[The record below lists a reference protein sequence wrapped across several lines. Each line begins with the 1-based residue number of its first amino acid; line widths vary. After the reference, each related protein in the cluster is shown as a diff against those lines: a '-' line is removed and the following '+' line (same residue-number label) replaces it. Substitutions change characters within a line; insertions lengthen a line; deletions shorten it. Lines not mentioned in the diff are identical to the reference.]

1 MMSLWDALRM
11 NMMISYQEL
20 VRTFPNEI
28 SSGASN
34 VGVVIF
40 STQDS
45 ANTFNVLNAS
55 GGSRSVY
62 PVMSDDMNGSSWK
75 FSTRMQKIDP
85 ALSVTSGQLMSHV
98 LVDIYYE

>member
-1 MMSLWDALRM
+1 
-11 NMMISYQEL
+11 
-20 VRTFPNEI
+20 
-28 SSGASN
+28 
-34 VGVVIF
+34 
-40 STQDS
+40 
-45 ANTFNVLNAS
+45 NVLNAS